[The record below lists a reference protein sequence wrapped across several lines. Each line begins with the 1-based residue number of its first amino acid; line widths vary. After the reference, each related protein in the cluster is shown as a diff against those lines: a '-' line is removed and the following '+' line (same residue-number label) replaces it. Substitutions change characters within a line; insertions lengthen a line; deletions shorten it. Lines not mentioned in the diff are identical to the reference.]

1 MEASMAFSLNKIM
14 LIGNLGRDVETRFTT
29 ANVSISS
36 FSMATTNGY
45 KGKDGN
51 WVNETTWH
59 NITVFN
65 MSDFMKENLKK
76 GRKVYVEGRL
86 TKREYTDKEG
96 IKRYSTDVISEKII
110 PLESS
115 GSGESS
121 NYSENTNTD
130 PSVVNE
136 MPPVESNDDLPF

>member
-1 MEASMAFSLNKIM
+1 MAFSLNKIM
-14 LIGNLGRDVETRFTT
+14 LIGNLGRDVETRFTSS
-29 ANVSISS
+29 NVSISS

-65 MSDFMKENLKK
+65 LSDFMKENLKK

-86 TKREYTDKEG
+86 TKREYADKEG
-96 IKRYSTDVISEKII
+96 IKRYSTDVISERII

-115 GSGESS
+115 GESS
-121 NYSENTNTD
+121 ANYSDGNTSDSATV
-130 PSVVNE
+130 SE
-136 MPPVESNDDLPF
+136 MPPVDNNDDLPF

>member
-1 MEASMAFSLNKIM
+1 MAFSLNKIM
-14 LIGNLGRDVETRFTT
+14 LIGNLGRDVETRFTSS
-29 ANVSISS
+29 NVSISS

-65 MSDFMKENLKK
+65 LSDFMKENLKK

-96 IKRYSTDVISEKII
+96 IKRYSTDVVSERII

-115 GSGESS
+115 GEGSA
-121 NYSENTNTD
+121 NYSEGNTSDSGT
-130 PSVVNE
+130 VNE
-136 MPPVESNDDLPF
+136 IPPVDNNDDLPF

>member
-1 MEASMAFSLNKIM
+1 MAFSLNKIM

-29 ANVSISS
+29 GNVSISN

-59 NITVFN
+59 NVTVFN
-65 MSDFMKENLKK
+65 MSDYMKENLKK

-86 TKREYTDKEG
+86 TKRDYTDKEG
-96 IKRYSTDVISEKII
+96 IKRYSTDVISERII
-110 PLESS
+110 PLDSS
-115 GSGESS
+115 GEGGS
-121 NYSENTNTD
+121 NYSENTSSDNG
-130 PSVVNE
+130 VVNE
-136 MPPVESNDDLPF
+136 MPPVDSNDDLPF

>member
-1 MEASMAFSLNKIM
+1 MAFSLNKIM
-14 LIGNLGRDVETRFTT
+14 LIGNLGRDVETRFTSS
-29 ANVSISS
+29 NVSISS

-59 NITVFN
+59 NVTVFN
-65 MSDFMKENLKK
+65 LSDFMKENLKK

-96 IKRYSTDVISEKII
+96 IKRYSTDVISERII

-115 GSGESS
+115 GESGA
-121 NYSENTNTD
+121 NNSEGNNLDSTT
-130 PSVVNE
+130 VNE
-136 MPPVESNDDLPF
+136 IPPVDNNDDLPF